1 MPARTAS
8 PPTPNSRPSCR
19 PAVPPPPVSGAA
31 VGMAGAAGADVC
43 VARGV
48 DGRADVGVT
57 VADAEAEAY
66 GELATDRELV
76 TWGEL
81 ATDRELVTWGELVT
95 CGELATGGEL
105 AVCAELGTDAP
116 GRLGAEACG
125 ELLGDRVPWPPV
137 GDGVRV
143 PACVSDDGG
152 VCTGGRTVGDGVGPP
167 VQAETAIT
175 IRTAPAA
182 ERPAVSHA
190 PWASPGGVSRT
201 FMNPPRMR
209 VR

>member
-8 PPTPNSRPSCR
+8 PPTPNSRLSCR

-57 VADAEAEAY
+57 VADAEAEAC
-66 GELATDRELV
+66 
-76 TWGEL
+76 GEL

-105 AVCAELGTDAP
+105 AVCAELGAELGTDAP
-116 GRLGAEACG
+116 GR
-125 ELLGDRVPWPPV
+125 
-137 GDGVRV
+137 
-143 PACVSDDGG
+143 
-152 VCTGGRTVGDGVGPP
+152 
-167 VQAETAIT
+167 
-175 IRTAPAA
+175 
-182 ERPAVSHA
+182 
-190 PWASPGGVSRT
+190 
-201 FMNPPRMR
+201 
-209 VR
+209 